1 MHKYN
6 NQDHAMLTAIL
17 AVRNIL
23 GEAHDVWAVNQD
35 DEYHE
40 NIALDDHDWETQ
52 LNVRDLAATQ
62 PLVPVR
68 RSSSATN
75 L

>member
-1 MHKYN
+1 
-6 NQDHAMLTAIL
+6 MLTAIL